1 MLTLNFNSFPVL
13 FTLRLML
20 RQISENDVDEIFV
33 LRSNKEL
40 M

>member
-13 FTLRLML
+13 FTPRLML